1 VRAEPRS
8 GKRQIKLAIN
18 TVPEHNYSSGI
29 EHRGLLTRSPTRP
42 VHRSRTTPWHA
53 METTRSRLR
62 RDKTQR
68 DSQFRTVILACLVAT
83 LSYLA
88 AKVGGALVLRPQMVF
103 PLWPGCAFLVAV
115 LLLTPRK
122 TWPALMAAGLA
133 GFVVYDLQAG
143 LRIRSIALLILG
155 DTVEILIAALGV
167 SYAFGGVPRLNSIKS
182 LATYSFY
189 AVILAPIVVASVGAV
204 ALGGHYWVAWR
215 ISFLTEALALLT
227 LTPAILSWVDTARIR
242 TPKTRA
248 YYLEAAALIAGLI
261 VLAYIAFVASGG
273 TNRPGLLYSLVPFL
287 LWSALRFESMGV
299 STSVV
304 VVAFLSVWGAVHA
317 RGPFTGPALGNVWS
331 LQLFIFFTAAPFMVL
346 AVLVEERKQMVDAL
360 RKLSG
365 RLINAQEEERR
376 RIARD
381 LHDDLNQRLGL
392 LAFGLARLSG
402 RVPAE
407 EANNNIRELWEQAT
421 NLSKHVHGLAHELH
435 PSTLEYL
442 GLVVAARALCGEISK
457 QQKVNV
463 EFTEEN
469 IPVQLT
475 PEVSLCL
482 FRILQESLNNVCK
495 HSHASVAWVRLTGAP
510 DGIRLTVQDNG
521 IGFDPAD
528 KRNRDGLGL
537 LSMNERLCLV
547 EGKIGIDSV
556 PSEGTTVSAWVP
568 INVAGAPEDASAA
581 EQPQSSVKSG

>member
-1 VRAEPRS
+1 
-8 GKRQIKLAIN
+8 
-18 TVPEHNYSSGI
+18 
-29 EHRGLLTRSPTRP
+29 
-42 VHRSRTTPWHA
+42 

-182 LATYSFY
+182 LATYSLY

-204 ALGGHYWVAWR
+204 ALGGHYWVTWR

-227 LTPAILSWVDTARIR
+227 LTPAILSWVGTARMR

-261 VLAYIAFVASGG
+261 VLAYITFVASGG

-287 LWSALRFESMGV
+287 LWSALRFGSMGV

-304 VVAFLSVWGAVHA
+304 VVAFLSVWGAVQA

-346 AVLVEERKQMVDAL
+346 AVLVEERKQMVDVL

-421 NLSKHVHGLAHELH
+421 NLSKHVHGLAHKLH

-442 GLVVAARALCGEISK
+442 GLVVAARALCGEVSK

-495 HSHASVAWVRLTGAP
+495 HSHAKVAWVRLTGAP

-581 EQPQSSVKSG
+581 AIVCKVGVGRER